1 MSQLEVSMETD
12 LNELN
17 REELLAELVKIRNA
31 VSAHRDSTMHYLCW
45 HHPALGDLLS
55 EKSSVRAV
63 VPEWPVFRRGCL
75 KYRQSLDEQ
84 LTAPHAAIRSS
95 PAVMA
100 PNDSFK
106 QKPLCGSGNSGLV
119 PSQILPL

>member
-17 REELLAELVKIRNA
+17 REELLSELVKIRNA

-84 LTAPHAAIRSS
+84 LTDAPRSNKEFPGRDGSQRFVQTEAA
-95 PAVMA
+95 
-100 PNDSFK
+100 
-106 QKPLCGSGNSGLV
+106 LWLW
-119 PSQILPL
+119 